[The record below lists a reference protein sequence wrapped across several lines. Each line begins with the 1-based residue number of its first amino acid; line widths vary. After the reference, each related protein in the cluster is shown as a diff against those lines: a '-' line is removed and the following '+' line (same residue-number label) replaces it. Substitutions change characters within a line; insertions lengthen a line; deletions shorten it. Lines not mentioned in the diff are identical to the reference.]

1 MGNDPGCGCE
11 EAEKQLGS
19 DDQIKQ
25 SSRTTGSRQN
35 RVGEYD
41 ETGEQP
47 CAAQANEDIRMGG
60 QVIGKGIG
68 KPRKKSGQPL
78 SDKGMSTNG
87 NEGGQLAQVILLSPS
102 HTNPRLWVGN
112 AATSEN
118 LMLDDAISGEQPA
131 DGKAAHWLKRLLP
144 ESQSGWWEVGFKGKG
159 FTVKFRWRD
168 TSRQTLL
175 FPQITGKEFRNLRQS
190 GDVEASIRP
199 GATKPVSLRRS
210 WASIFLYTPYMPR
223 SAVR

>member
-1 MGNDPGCGCE
+1 M
-11 EAEKQLGS
+11 
-19 DDQIKQ
+19 
-25 SSRTTGSRQN
+25 
-35 RVGEYD
+35 GEYD